1 MNMNDND
8 QNNDEIDLSK
18 ACALE
23 YAKEDGNDAVAEQA
37 PNVGVNRHLDE
48 QSWKSDI
55 WQYKYKYK

>member
-1 MNMNDND
+1 MIETMMNMNDND
-8 QNNDEIDLSK
+8 QNNDENYEIDLSK

-48 QSWKSDI
+48 QS
-55 WQYKYKYK
+55 

>member
-1 MNMNDND
+1 MTETMND
-8 QNNDEIDLSK
+8 NDEIDLSK

-48 QSWKSDI
+48 QS
-55 WQYKYKYK
+55 